1 MDLEEIRKSI
11 DAIDYEI
18 VKLLNRRLE
27 CALRVRRLKSGV
39 VEPAREKEVF
49 EHVRSY
55 SHNVTEPEFTERL
68 YTTIIG
74 ESRRIQEIELRL
86 MGFQGEHG
94 AYSEMAAHA
103 WAPTL
108 ASIPCVSFH
117 DVFREVET
125 GQLDFGIVPVEN
137 SLEGAITEV
146 NDLLIETK
154 LCIVGEATIP
164 VHHCLLALPEQDYRD
179 LRAVYSHPQ
188 ALGQCR
194 NFISRHKLEARPFYD
209 TAGAAAMLR
218 EQRPAATG
226 VIASRLCAELYNL
239 EILKEDVEDHPSN
252 TTRFVV
258 LSRETFAE
266 HGNKCSLVFT
276 LPHRAGELF
285 AMLKLFSDRQINIT
299 RIESR
304 PLRNDPG
311 RYAFFLD
318 FEGSDRDEGVIQ
330 VLDAIRTRADMFRLL
345 GCYPRVS
352 GVTGQGSRVKENQE
366 NIQ

>member
-1 MDLEEIRKSI
+1 MDLKEIRNII
-11 DAIDYEI
+11 DAIDYDI

-27 CALRVRRLKSGV
+27 SALRLKTLKSGV
-39 VEPAREKEVF
+39 VEPAREREVF
-49 EHVRSY
+49 EHVRKC
-55 SHNVTEPEFTERL
+55 SHNVTDPDFTERL
-68 YTTIIG
+68 YKMIVE
-74 ESRRIQEIELRL
+74 ESRRVQQKELRL
-86 MGFQGEHG
+86 VGFQGEHG
-94 AYSEMAAHA
+94 AYSEVAAHTWDA
-103 WAPTL
+103 AL

-154 LCIVGEATIP
+154 LHIVGEATIP
-164 VHHCLLALPEQDYRD
+164 VHHCLLALPEQDYRE

-194 NFISRHKLEARPFYD
+194 GFISRHKLEARPFYD

-226 VIASRLCAELYNL
+226 VIASRLCAELYHL
-239 EILKEDVEDHPSN
+239 EILKEDIEDHASN
-252 TTRFVV
+252 STRFVV
-258 LSRETFAE
+258 LSKEVFAGE
-266 HGNKCSLVFT
+266 GNKCSLLFT
-276 LPHRAGELF
+276 LPHKAGELF
-285 AMLKLFSDRQINIT
+285 AILKVFSDRQLNIT

-311 RYAFFLD
+311 SYAFFLD
-318 FEGSDRDEGVIQ
+318 FEGSDKDKSVIEA
-330 VLDAIRTRADMFRLL
+330 LDAVKNRTKTFKLI
-345 GCYPRVS
+345 GCYI
-352 GVTGQGSRVKENQE
+352 GSRKP
-366 NIQ
+366 

>member
-1 MDLEEIRKSI
+1 L
-11 DAIDYEI
+11 
-18 VKLLNRRLE
+18 
-27 CALRVRRLKSGV
+27 RRLKSGV
-39 VEPAREKEVF
+39 VEPAREREVI
-49 EHVRSY
+49 EHVRSC
-55 SHNVTEPEFTERL
+55 SHNVTEPEFTEQL
-68 YTTIIG
+68 YATIIA
-74 ESRRIQEIELRL
+74 ESRRVQEKELRL
-86 MGFQGEHG
+86 IGFQGEHG
-94 AYSEMAAHA
+94 AYSEVAAHA
-103 WAPTL
+103 WAPAV

-117 DVFREVET
+117 DVFREVEA

-154 LCIVGEATIP
+154 LHIVGEATIP

-194 NFISRHKLEARPFYD
+194 EFISRHKLEPRPFYD

-239 EILKEDVEDHPSN
+239 EILKENIEDHTSN

-258 LSRETFAE
+258 LSREARHE
-266 HGNKCSLVFT
+266 KGNKCSLIFSVS
-276 LPHRAGELF
+276 HRPGG
-285 AMLKLFSDRQINIT
+285 LFSVLQILSDKGINMT

-311 RYAFFLD
+311 SYAFFLD
-318 FEGSDRDEGVIQ
+318 FEGSDQDEPMIQ
-330 VLDAIRTRADMFRLL
+330 ALDAISKRSITFKFL
-345 GCYPRVS
+345 GCYRAS
-352 GVTGQGSRVKENQE
+352 SL
-366 NIQ
+366 

>member
-1 MDLEEIRKSI
+1 MELKEIRKSI

-27 CALRVRRLKSGV
+27 CALRLKRLKSV
-39 VEPAREKEVF
+39 LVEPAREKEVF
-49 EHVRSY
+49 EHVRNY

-68 YTTIIG
+68 YKTIIE
-74 ESRRIQEIELRL
+74 ESRRIQGKELRL
-86 MGFQGEHG
+86 IGFQGEHG
-94 AYSEMAAHA
+94 AYSEVAAHA
-103 WAPTL
+103 WAPGL
-108 ASIPCVSFH
+108 VSIPCVSFH
-117 DVFREVET
+117 DVFNEVES
-125 GQLDFGIVPVEN
+125 GQLDFGILPVEN

-146 NDLLIETK
+146 NDLLVETG
-154 LCIVGEATIP
+154 LQIVGEAAIP

-179 LRAVYSHPQ
+179 LRTVYSHPQ

-194 NFISRHKLEARPFYD
+194 EFIARHKLEPRPFYD

-258 LSRETFAE
+258 VSRETSAE
-266 HGNKCSLVFT
+266 EGDKCSLVFT

-285 AMLKLFSDRQINIT
+285 AILKVFSDRRINIT

-311 RYAFFLD
+311 SYAFFLD
-318 FEGSDRDEGVIQ
+318 FEGSDRDSRVREA
-330 VLDAIRTRADMFRLL
+330 LDTVKSRSETFKLL
-345 GCYPRVS
+345 GCYR
-352 GVTGQGSRVKENQE
+352 GGDRK
-366 NIQ
+366 

>member
-1 MDLEEIRKSI
+1 MDLKEIRKSI

-27 CALRVRRLKSGV
+27 CALRLRRLKSGV
-39 VEPAREKEVF
+39 VEPAREREVF
-49 EHVRSY
+49 EHVRSC

-68 YTTIIG
+68 YKTIIE
-74 ESRRIQEIELRL
+74 ESRRIQEKELRL
-86 MGFQGEHG
+86 IGFQGEHG
-94 AYSEMAAHA
+94 AYSEMAAHTF
-103 WAPTL
+103 APAL

-117 DVFREVET
+117 DVFREVEV

-146 NDLLIETK
+146 NDLLIETQ
-154 LCIVGEATIP
+154 LHIVGEATIP
-164 VHHCLLALPEQDYRD
+164 VHHCLLALPEQDYRE

-226 VIASRLCAELYNL
+226 VIASKLCAELYNL
-239 EILKEDVEDHPSN
+239 EILKEDIEDHPSN
-252 TTRFVV
+252 TTRFMI
-258 LSRETFAE
+258 LSREAGPKE
-266 HGNKCSLVFT
+266 GNKYSVVFSLR
-276 LPHRAGELF
+276 HRPGELF
-285 AMLKLFSDRQINIT
+285 AVLKILSDRDINIT

-304 PLRNDPG
+304 PLRDDPG
-311 RYAFFLD
+311 GYAFFLD
-318 FEGSDRDEGVIQ
+318 FEGSDADSRVMEA
-330 VLDAIRTRADMFRLL
+330 LDAIRNRSKTFKLL
-345 GCYPRVS
+345 GCYAADAKSQIPNS
-352 GVTGQGSRVKENQE
+352 KFQTISND
-366 NIQ
+366 

>member
-1 MDLEEIRKSI
+1 MDLKEIRNSI

-27 CALRVRRLKSGV
+27 CALRVKRLKSGV
-39 VEPAREKEVF
+39 VEPAREREVF
-49 EHVRSY
+49 EHVRSC

-68 YTTIIG
+68 YTTIIE
-74 ESRRIQEIELRL
+74 ESRRIQEKELHL
-86 MGFQGEHG
+86 IGFQGEHG
-94 AYSEMAAHA
+94 AYSEVAAHT
-103 WAPTL
+103 WAQAL

-117 DVFREVET
+117 DVFREVEA

-154 LCIVGEATIP
+154 LHIVGEATIP

-179 LRAVYSHPQ
+179 LRTVYSHPQ

-194 NFISRHKLEARPFYD
+194 EFISRHKLEPRPYYD

-226 VIASRLCAELYNL
+226 VIASKLCAELYNL
-239 EILKEDVEDHPSN
+239 EILKEDIEDHASN

-258 LSRETFAE
+258 LSREPRHE
-266 HGNKCSLVFT
+266 NGNKCSLIFSVS
-276 LPHRAGELF
+276 HRPGG
-285 AMLKLFSDRQINIT
+285 LFSVLQILSEKGINMT

-311 RYAFFLD
+311 SYAFFLD
-318 FEGSDRDEGVIQ
+318 FEGSDQNEPVIQ
-330 VLDAIRTRADMFRLL
+330 ALDAISKRSITFKSL
-345 GCYPRVS
+345 GCYLA
-352 GVTGQGSRVKENQE
+352 SREQ
-366 NIQ
+366 